1 MLVNY
6 IYNVL
11 SSLLRAFAVVSDHV
25 RKTRV
30 RERPKLSAIPAI
42 SLIRVAQWQPYQRKT
57 IDPELVT
64 FIAQYASSDR
74 LTLLD
79 IACGTGSQLVANRPI
94 VPDAWLV
101 GLDRSLGM
109 CKRRSK
115 NPSQKRPD
123 SPVAPE

>member
-1 MLVNY
+1 MRTTSRVNY
-6 IYNVL
+6 
-11 SSLLRAFAVVSDHV
+11 D
-25 RKTRV
+25 
-30 RERPKLSAIPAI
+30 AIAR
-42 SLIRVAQWQPYQRKT
+42 LYDGQPYRRKT

-101 GLDRSLGM
+101 GLDRS
-109 CKRRSK
+109 K
-115 NPSQKRPD
+115 
-123 SPVAPE
+123 